1 MAVRV
6 SDMILIFDVVKL
18 EKHVTGAAI
27 FNIMTLSLMT
37 LSKMDLFLTLNKT
50 LGIMTLR
57 IEWRYIERR
66 DYLNV
71 LVSGVIFNAIIT
83 DV

>member
-1 MAVRV
+1 
-6 SDMILIFDVVKL
+6 
-18 EKHVTGAAI
+18 
-27 FNIMTLSLMT
+27 MT

>member
-27 FNIMTLSLMT
+27 FNIMTLRLMT
-37 LSKMDLFLTLNKT
+37 LSKVDLFSTLNK
-50 LGIMTLR
+50 R
-57 IEWRYIERR
+57 H
-66 DYLNV
+66 
-71 LVSGVIFNAIIT
+71 SA
-83 DV
+83 